1 MEADDPLWRP
11 LKRAAKRRII
21 IEVCHSAAKN
31 RSIFTLLCKIVT
43 FSNVFTAQC
52 VVFLIHCHQE

>member
-31 RSIFTLLCKIVT
+31 RSIVT

-52 VVFLIHCHQE
+52 IVFLIHCHQE